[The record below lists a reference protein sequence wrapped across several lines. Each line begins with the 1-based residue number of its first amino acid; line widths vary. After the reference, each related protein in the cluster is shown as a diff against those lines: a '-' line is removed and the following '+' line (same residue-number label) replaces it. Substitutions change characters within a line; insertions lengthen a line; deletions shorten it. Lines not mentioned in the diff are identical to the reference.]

1 MIHVY
6 HVWYAS
12 SMMRIMHQTWIIA
25 VYDAW
30 IMYGA
35 WIIAVYDAWIM
46 YGAWIIAAYDAW
58 ILDRIMTTIPPSLL
72 SPPLYLRTFLQGVST
87 IPPLMRFLTSPS
99 FLQSWRKEWVLL
111 ICLDLKLK
119 YQNNV
124 WCSFIIC
131 ANVFLLFNGPLLLFT
146 TDHLSCFTAVSI
158 VLAAGTE
165 IQANLQVNIFILLP
179 FLAFTVGAPWVQFW
193 LPPIK
198 WG

>member
-1 MIHVY
+1 MYHRFMIHVY

-12 SMMRIMHQTWIIA
+12 SMMRIMHETWIIA
-25 VYDAW
+25 AYDAW
-30 IMYGA
+30 IMY
-35 WIIAVYDAWIM
+35 D
-46 YGAWIIAAYDAW
+46 AWIIAAYDAW

-131 ANVFLLFNGPLLLFT
+131 ANVFCCLMALCCFLQQIICHVSQLF
-146 TDHLSCFTAVSI
+146 A
-158 VLAAGTE
+158 
-165 IQANLQVNIFILLP
+165 
-179 FLAFTVGAPWVQFW
+179 
-193 LPPIK
+193 
-198 WG
+198 